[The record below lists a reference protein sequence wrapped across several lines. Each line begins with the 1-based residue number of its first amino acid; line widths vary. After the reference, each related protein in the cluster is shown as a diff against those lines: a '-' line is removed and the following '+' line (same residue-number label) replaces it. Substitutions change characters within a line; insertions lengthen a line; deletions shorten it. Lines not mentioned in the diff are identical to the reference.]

1 MIEDLLVNLKSYIQT
16 GQVISYLAVFLGGIL
31 VSFTPCLYPLIPVTI
46 GYIGANATS
55 KSRGFLLSFIYVLG
69 ISCTYSILGLIASL
83 GGKIFGEI
91 STNPVSFLAVAG
103 VCIILGLSAVGLFKL
118 KLPSFL
124 TNSKLRVKRQSP
136 TLLFS
141 FIVGLA
147 SGLVIG
153 PCTVPVLGVI
163 LTFVATK
170 HSLVFGSSLL
180 FTFALG
186 MGMLLIVV
194 GTFAGVISTLP
205 KAGPW
210 MVKVQKLF
218 GFILIGVGIYF
229 AIKAF
234 IFFL

>member
-1 MIEDLLVNLKSYIQT
+1 MIENLLSSLKDYIEY

-31 VSFTPCLYPLIPVTI
+31 VSFTPCVYPLIPVTI

-91 STNPVSFLAVAG
+91 STNPISFLVVAG
-103 VCIILGLSAVGLFKL
+103 VCMILGLSAVGLFKL

-124 TNSKLRVKRQSP
+124 TSSKIKMQKQAPNLF
-136 TLLFS
+136 FS

-153 PCTVPVLGVI
+153 PCMAPALGVI
-163 LTFVATK
+163 LAYVATK
-170 HSLVFGSSLL
+170 QSLIFGVSLL

-186 MGMLLIVV
+186 IGVLLILV
-194 GTFAGVISTLP
+194 GTFAGILSTLP
-205 KAGPW
+205 KAGSW

-234 IFFL
+234 IFFS